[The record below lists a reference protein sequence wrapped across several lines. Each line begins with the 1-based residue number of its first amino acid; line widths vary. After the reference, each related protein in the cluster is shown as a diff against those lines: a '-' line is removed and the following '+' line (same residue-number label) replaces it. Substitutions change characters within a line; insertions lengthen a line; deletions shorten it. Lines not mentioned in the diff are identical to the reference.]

1 MNKWKPQISEKY
13 YLIELPEV
21 EVSSELW
28 TDSSWD
34 NMAYNIG
41 NCFKTKEEATKMLNA
56 IKQLLASGVI
66 EQVKEVKL
74 PRKFAPGDYVWYKEA
89 STPAIVDTVVCGDD
103 DGGANYVI
111 KYWDAD
117 NQQYA
122 FIQEPEYQLA
132 KGYFIPFSESTFN
145 KNLIGAPV
153 IDRKSGSVFLLTAF
167 ITSKYRFPVSS
178 LCMGE
183 GSYINRMEANYKEPL
198 VVVNGECIT
207 LTGLYEHYD
216 INGFPCG
223 EFHTYLEKKN

>member
-1 MNKWKPQISEKY
+1 MSKWKPQVGETY
-13 YLIELPEV
+13 YFIDLPEV
-21 EVSSELW
+21 EVSSESWLDKSFDNRLY
-28 TDSSWD
+28 DSD
-34 NMAYNIG
+34 
-41 NCFKTKEEATKMLNA
+41 NCFKAKEEATKMLNA

-66 EQVKEVKL
+66 EPVKEIKL
-74 PRKFAPGDYVWYKEA
+74 PRKFAPGDYVWHKEY
-89 STPAIVDTVVCGDD
+89 SFPAIVDTVVYEL
-103 DGGANYVI
+103 NETQYVI
-111 KYWDAD
+111 KYWS
-117 NQQYA
+117 NKQQYDSMQVA
-122 FIQEPEYQLA
+122 ESKLA